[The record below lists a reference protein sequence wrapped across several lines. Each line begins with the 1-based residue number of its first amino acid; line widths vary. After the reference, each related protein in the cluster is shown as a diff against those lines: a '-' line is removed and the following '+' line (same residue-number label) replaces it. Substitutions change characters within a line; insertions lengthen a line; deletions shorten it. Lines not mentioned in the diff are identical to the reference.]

1 MRRIIPMFLF
11 NVLTTN
17 VAIAADGVNDYGTVT
32 TTTTTE
38 TRSAL
43 SQTAPQLSNDLGSK
57 DRIKQRHGFRVG
69 YTYLDDVNELVHPHV
84 MLMGYEAQQV
94 LGKGEII
101 DVMFVENVLVGG
113 LNQNLAVPTVNALA
127 GVEILERFQIGFGV
141 NGTMLPPDE
150 LDPLNI
156 PQFSVGMIAAVGVAI
171 PIEDVYEVPINV
183 SWTAEDDGI
192 GRIAISTG
200 INWVGPH

>member
-11 NVLTTN
+11 NILTTN
-17 VAIAADGVNDYGTVT
+17 AAAAQDADDWATV

-38 TRSAL
+38 TRSPL
-43 SQTAPQLSNDLGSK
+43 SQGAPQLAEKVSTSDP
-57 DRIKQRHGFRVG
+57 IKQRHGFRVG
-69 YTYLDDVNELVHPHV
+69 YTYLDDTDALVHPHV

-101 DVMFVENVLVGG
+101 DVMFVENILIGG
-113 LNQNLAVPTVNALA
+113 LNQNVAVPTVNALA

-141 NGTMLPPDE
+141 NGTMLPPND
-150 LDPLNI
+150 LDALNI
-156 PQFSVGMIAAVGVAI
+156 PAFSVGMIAAVGVAI
-171 PIEDVYEVPINV
+171 PIEDVYEVPINI

-192 GRIAISTG
+192 GRIAVSTG

>member
-1 MRRIIPMFLF
+1 MRRIITMFLF

-17 VAIAADGVNDYGTVT
+17 AAAADDADDYGTMMT
-32 TTTTTE
+32 TTTTTA
-38 TRSAL
+38 TRSEL
-43 SQTAPQLSNDLGSK
+43 LQTAPRLEDGLDQTE
-57 DRIKQRHGFRVG
+57 RIKQRHGFRVG
-69 YTYLDDVNELVHPHV
+69 YTYLDDAEALVHPHV

-101 DVMFVENVLVGG
+101 DVMFVENILIGG
-113 LNQNLAVPTVNALA
+113 LNQNVAVPTVNALA

-141 NGTMLPPDE
+141 NGTMLPPND
-150 LDPLNI
+150 LDSLNI
-156 PQFSVGMIAAVGVAI
+156 PAFSVGMIAAVGVAI
-171 PIEDVYEVPINV
+171 PIEEVYEVPINV

-192 GRIAISTG
+192 GRIAVSTG